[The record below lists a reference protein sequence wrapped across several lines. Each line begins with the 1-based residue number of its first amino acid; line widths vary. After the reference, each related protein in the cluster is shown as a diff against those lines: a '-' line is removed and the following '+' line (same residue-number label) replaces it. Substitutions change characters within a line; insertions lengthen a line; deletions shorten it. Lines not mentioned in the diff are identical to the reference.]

1 MIKNNSRRFAGV
13 LCALFLISLG
23 TVIAQERRVTMKS
36 LPPAVK
42 KTVEEQT
49 KGATIKGLSKEK
61 ENGKTQYEVETVV
74 GGHTRD
80 MLIDESGTVVEIE
93 EAVDLNTLPE
103 GVQSGI
109 KQKAGKGK
117 ILKVEALTKNGTL
130 TAYEVQLQKAGKKS
144 EFQVSTDGTPIPS
157 KK

>member
-1 MIKNNSRRFAGV
+1 MINKYRRLLLG
-13 LCALFLISLG
+13 LCAVCLISLG
-23 TVIAQERRVTMKS
+23 TVSAQEKRVTMKN
-36 LPPAVK
+36 LPPAVR

-74 GGHTRD
+74 AGHTRD
-80 MLIDESGTVVEIE
+80 ILIDESGAVVEIE
-93 EAVDLNTLPE
+93 ETVDLNTLPE
-103 GVQSGI
+103 AVQSGI
-109 KQKAGKGK
+109 KQKAGKGR
-117 ILKVEALTKNGTL
+117 ILRVEALTKNGTL
-130 TAYEVQLQKAGKKS
+130 SAYEVQLQRAGRKS